1 MDTSRAAYVTV
12 ARIVRPHGRYGEV
25 AAEILTDFPQRLK
38 KLASAELWDPARRV
52 RVSGPSPRA
61 VRSCRLSSSR
71 GGQAL
76 FHFEGSNSIDDA
88 KKLVGLEVQIP
99 IADRAPLPE
108 GSYYASDLAG
118 CELFDEAGRKLGPV
132 REVQFFGESVAGT
145 PILAV
150 DTPDGELLVPL
161 AQDICLRVDL
171 AARKILAKL
180 PEGLRDLNRD
190 PNSGS

>member
-12 ARIVRPHGRYGEV
+12 ARVVRPHGRYGEV

-38 KLASAELWDPARRV
+38 KLTSAELWDPARHV
-52 RVSGPSPRA
+52 RAAGASPRA
-61 VRSCRLSSSR
+61 IRSCRLSSSR

-88 KKLVGLEVQIP
+88 KKLVGCEVQIP
-99 IADRAPLPE
+99 IAGRAPLPD
-108 GSYYASDLAG
+108 GSYYASDLVG
-118 CELFDEAGRKLGPV
+118 CEVVDDNGRSIGRV
-132 REVQFFGESVAGT
+132 REVQLFGEAVAGT

-161 AQDICLRVDL
+161 AQDICTSVDL
-171 AARKILAKL
+171 ATRRIVAML
-180 PEGLRDLNRD
+180 PDGLRDLNRT
-190 PNSGS
+190 